1 MNTAHTPG
9 AIVAGVDG
17 SQAALQAVRWA
28 AVEARSVQRLVHTVQ
43 WRADEAGEDQL
54 RERVVRRL
62 KKQSGFREHP
72 LVYLRWS
79 ASRDDL
85 GGDRLGDRGGH
96 HAGIAYRPDEPNE
109 ERIHREMERLRSRL

>member
-1 MNTAHTPG
+1 MGPRRRCKPFAGRRLKREAFSVSCTPSSG
-9 AIVAGVDG
+9 E
-17 SQAALQAVRWA
+17 LMR
-28 AVEARSVQRLVHTVQ
+28 
-43 WRADEAGEDQL
+43 AGEDQL
-54 RERVVRRL
+54 RERAVRRL
-62 KKQSGFREHP
+62 KKQSEFREHP

-79 ASRDDL
+79 ASRDEL